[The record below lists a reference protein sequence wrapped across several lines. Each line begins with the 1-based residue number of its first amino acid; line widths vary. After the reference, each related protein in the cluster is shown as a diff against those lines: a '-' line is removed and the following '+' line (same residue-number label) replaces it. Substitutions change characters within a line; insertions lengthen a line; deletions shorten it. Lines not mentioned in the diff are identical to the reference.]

1 MNKLKELLQKD
12 YVILDGGMGTML
24 QAAGMKMGET
34 PEMLNITEPELLIS
48 IHEQYLKAGADI
60 IYANTFGGNRYKL
73 EECGHSVD
81 ELVTAGIKNAKKACA
96 NVNPRALV
104 ALDVGPIGQLLEPT
118 GTLSFEEAYEMY
130 AEIVKAGEAAG
141 ADLVVFETM
150 TDLLDVKAA
159 VLAAKENSQLPIMTT
174 MTFEENM
181 RTFTGCQI
189 SSFALTISGLGV
201 DALGVNCSLGPKE
214 LEPVIKELTGWTNL
228 PVIVKPN
235 AGLPDPVTNEYN
247 VTAEQFA
254 EFMKDLRKYGIKI
267 FGGCCGT
274 TPEFIKC
281 LSDML
286 HKEGNLAKEP
296 VKIPSAVCSATSTV
310 IVDQPR
316 VVGERINPTG
326 KKVFKQALLD
336 NDMDYILGQALEQT
350 GAGADILDVN
360 VGLPGIDE
368 RQMMVDTVK
377 ALQSVV
383 DVPLQL
389 DSTIPEVL
397 DAALRVYNG
406 KPIVNSVNGEEDS
419 LNNILPIVKK
429 YGAAVIGLA
438 LDKDGIPKKA
448 EDRVAIARKIMDR
461 AIAIGIPKEDI
472 YIDCLTL
479 TASAEQEGVMET
491 LNALYEVKHTL
502 GLRTVLGV
510 SNISFGLPNRV
521 LVNHIFLT
529 MAMQNGLD
537 LAIINPNIYEMMG
550 AVRAY
555 KLLANIDKNS
565 VDYIKA
571 YASMP
576 NISKINPMNTAANA
590 VQGGQTAQAGGSVN
604 LKDKK
609 GSYTCDDL
617 FYAVEK
623 GLKNEGAAI
632 TIFPLLTGALLLIII
647 CFLITS
653 NAPCATP
660 AAIISCGRNNVPF
673 SNSSPILSSAG
684 IKALLTMSIESIPAR
699 SSSVIATV
707 KGDVHDIGKNIVKVL
722 LENYGYEVI
731 DLGKDVE
738 YQVVVDAIKEN
749 GAKLCGLSAL
759 MTTTLV
765 SMKKTIELIHKN
777 NLDCKVMVG
786 GAVLTPEYAK
796 EIHADFYSKDA
807 KESVDIAKR
816 VLG

>member
-296 VKIPSAVCSATSTV
+296 VKMPSAVCSATSTV

-368 RQMMVDTVK
+368 REMMITAVK
-377 ALQSVV
+377 SLQSVV

-397 DAALRVYNG
+397 EAALRVYNG
-406 KPIVNSVNGEEDS
+406 KPIVNSVNGEENS
-419 LNNILPIVKK
+419 LNNVLPLVKK
-429 YGAAVIGLA
+429 YGACVVGLA
-438 LDKDGIPKKA
+438 LDENGIPKTA
-448 EDRVAIARKIMDR
+448 PERVAIAKKILDR
-461 AIAIGIPKEDI
+461 ALDIGIPKENVF
-472 YIDCLTL
+472 IDCLTL
-479 TASAEQEGVMET
+479 TASAEQDGVMET
-491 LNALYEVKHTL
+491 LNALHAVHYEL
-502 GLRTVLGV
+502 GLNTVLGV
-510 SNISFGLPNRV
+510 SNISFGLPYRE
-521 LVNHIFLT
+521 LVNQNFLA
-529 MAMQNGLD
+529 MALTYGLT
-537 LAIINPNIYEMMG
+537 LPIINPNVVSMTG

-555 KLLANIDKNS
+555 RLLTGIDRNS
-565 VDYIKA
+565 MDYIRAYNGYTPVKA
-571 YASMP
+571 GKQENAAKSTSASDSSTSGAP
-576 NISKINPMNTAANA
+576 E
-590 VQGGQTAQAGGSVN
+590 
-604 LKDKK
+604 K
-609 GSYTCDDL
+609 GTL
-617 FYAVEK
+617 AYAVEN
-623 GLKNEGAAI
+623 GLKNDGAR
-632 TIFPLLTGALLLIII
+632 LTAQMLEHMEALDIINGT
-647 CFLITS
+647 L
-653 NAPCATP
+653 
-660 AAIISCGRNNVPF
+660 
-673 SNSSPILSSAG
+673 
-684 IKALLTMSIESIPAR
+684 IPALDR
-699 SSSVIATV
+699 IGKNFEKGKVFLPQLILAAEVTQASFEVIKKKLAADNKTPVSKGKIVMATV
-707 KGDVHDIGKNIVKVL
+707 KGDVHDIGKNIVKVI
-722 LENYGYEVI
+722 LENYGYTVI
-731 DLGKDVE
+731 DLGKDVD
-738 YQVVVDAIKEN
+738 YMTVVNAAIEHK
-749 GAKLCGLSAL
+749 AKLVGLSAL

-765 SMKKTIELIHKN
+765 SMEKTIELLHEHN
-777 NLDCKVMVG
+777 VDCKIVVG

-796 EIHADFYSKDA
+796 QIGADYYAKDA
-807 KESVDIAKR
+807 MDTVAAAREVF
-816 VLG
+816 GE